1 MAFYY
6 TIVFDFFLRVS
17 IFQFIVYGTTG
28 RSGNAL
34 SHVEMEPE
42 PTPGHKNKQLI
53 LEVANV
59 AVYLFLLKTV
69 KIKSAQVESSQ
80 KFPT

>member
-1 MAFYY
+1 MMIGNEIYFQS
-6 TIVFDFFLRVS
+6 IVSGVF
-17 IFQFIVYGTTG
+17 GTLK
-28 RSGNAL
+28 NAL

-42 PTPGHKNKQLI
+42 PTPGHQNKQLI
-53 LEVANV
+53 LEVSSV
-59 AVYLFLLKTV
+59 AVYLLLLKTV